1 MAKSTLSEPNTK
13 SYYLVYAPIFEK
25 IESYVPHQITPN
37 MISCTSFILLT
48 TLFLTKSYY
57 NPYIFSACLF
67 IYWILDNIDGIHARN
82 TKQTSTLG
90 EILDHCGDAY
100 YQIIILYMFFNL
112 FQIKID
118 KWLIVFGAL
127 FINLKHL
134 LSFYTNELSLKIID
148 LPKLG
153 IEFGVDDLLLVAA
166 FLPFLKIFVNFKVH
180 YQSVQWVLYALYALY
195 LILGLVSI
203 QNIMMLL
210 KLPKLNKMYLLGTLL
225 LPIFY
230 YFIIQWPILI
240 GMIQSLYI
248 LFLILQRTAK

>member
-25 IESYVPHQITPN
+25 IESYVPRQITPN

-48 TLFLTKSYY
+48 ALFLTKSYY

-90 EILDHCGDAY
+90 EIIDHCGDAY
-100 YQIIILYMFFNL
+100 YTIIILYMFFNI

-118 KWLIVFGAL
+118 KWLIVL
-127 FINLKHL
+127 ITLCINIKHL

-153 IEFGVDDLLLVAA
+153 IEFGVDDVLLVAI
-166 FLPFLKIFVNFKVH
+166 FLPFLKFFVNFKLR
-180 YQSVQWVLYALYALY
+180 YQSIQWVVYGLYALY

-203 QNIMMLL
+203 QNIMLLL

-225 LPIFY
+225 LPISY

>member
-13 SYYLVYAPIFEK
+13 SYYLIYAPIFEK
-25 IESYVPHQITPN
+25 IESYVPRQITPN

-48 TLFLTKSYY
+48 ALFLTKSYY

-67 IYWILDNIDGIHARN
+67 VYWILDNIDGIHARN

-100 YQIIILYMFFNL
+100 YTIIILYMFFNL

-118 KWLIVFGAL
+118 KWLIVLIAL
-127 FINLKHL
+127 CINLKHL
-134 LSFYTNELSLKIID
+134 LSFYTNELSLKIVD

-153 IEFGVDDLLLVAA
+153 IEFGVDDVLLVAV
-166 FLPFLKIFVNFKVH
+166 FLPFLKFFVNFKERI
-180 YQSVQWVLYALYALY
+180 QSVMYALYAPY

-203 QNIMMLL
+203 QNIMMLI

-225 LPIFY
+225 LPILY
-230 YFIIQWPILI
+230 YFIIKWPILI
-240 GMIQSLYI
+240 GMIQSLYV